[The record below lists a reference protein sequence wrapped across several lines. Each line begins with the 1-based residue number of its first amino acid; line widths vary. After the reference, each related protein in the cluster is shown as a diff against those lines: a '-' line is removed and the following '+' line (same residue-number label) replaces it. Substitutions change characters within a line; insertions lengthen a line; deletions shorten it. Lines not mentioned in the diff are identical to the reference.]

1 MEFNT
6 DLSSVWSGLDFT
18 FYILGFI
25 TFIYQLDLLPLHSTG
40 VDKSST
46 LFTLLWVS
54 VCGGR
59 GGVRRELCLS
69 RLSYFFF
76 YLMITSGFLRYLYE
90 VGVVGEKGGK

>member
-59 GGVRRELCLS
+59 GGGGEEGTLS
-69 RLSYFFF
+69 FKVV
-76 YLMITSGFLRYLYE
+76 IFLFLFNDHFWIP
-90 VGVVGEKGGK
+90 